1 MISILIEYI
10 FKQIEDATAC
20 GGAAPTTQAP
30 TEAPAPTTQGPTT
43 SPGACGKLYVL
54 ELSRTTYIIIEKLI
68 FLS

>member
-54 ELSRTTYIIIEKLI
+54 ELSRTT
-68 FLS
+68 